1 MTADVLGNYC
11 FLNYY
16 FYYNNNYYYY
26 NTFMSIFFLNLSLIE
41 VKINYNI
48 PVRRRGLKRIACTE
62 MAINKIHDRFWMI
75 EKYINKTI
83 FC

>member
-11 FLNYY
+11 FLNHY

-26 NTFMSIFFLNLSLIE
+26 FFLNLSLIE

-62 MAINKIHDRFWMI
+62 MTINKIHDRFWMI

>member
-11 FLNYY
+11 FLNHY

-48 PVRRRGLKRIACTE
+48 PVRRKDWKGLLVQKWQLI
-62 MAINKIHDRFWMI
+62 KFMI
-75 EKYINKTI
+75 VFGWLKNI
-83 FC
+83 

>member
-11 FLNYY
+11 FLNHY

-48 PVRRRGLKRIACTE
+48 PVRRKDWKGLLVQKWQLIKF
-62 MAINKIHDRFWMI
+62 IIVFGWLKNI
-75 EKYINKTI
+75 
-83 FC
+83 

>member
-11 FLNYY
+11 FLNHY

-48 PVRRRGLKRIACTE
+48 PVRRK
-62 MAINKIHDRFWMI
+62 D
-75 EKYINKTI
+75 
-83 FC
+83 

>member
-48 PVRRRGLKRIACTE
+48 PVRRKDWKGLLVQKWQLI
-62 MAINKIHDRFWMI
+62 KFMI
-75 EKYINKTI
+75 VFGWLKNI
-83 FC
+83 